1 MVHHSARRVVDLVS
15 AFCYALKE
23 VALLATKQALT
34 RATEGGIKDSN
45 TLKET
50 ATHRHIAATRYA
62 TRREGAYLCAEVHG
76 VGYGLLRVA
85 RHPARSSRGVLG
97 DNLSSRSHGIGM
109 SIEEFD
115 VCCDELLDNAFV
127 IIYKCHDVARACC
140 NAGIAGVRQPLIA
153 LKDVADIELVVLLG
167 KSLHALA
174 GIVCGVIIHNDALPH
189 LGCGTLHGNR
199 AQSNHELLGAIIG
212 GYDKRQSNHIAKI
225 HNLQKFHIFAPMKY
239 NIVIFDL
246 DGTLLNTI
254 GDLAASVDYV
264 MRSRNLPEHT
274 DAEYRQ
280 MVGGGIK
287 RLVERAL
294 PAELTADEAY
304 VEECVAQFRRYYVDN
319 IDRHTVP
326 YDGMCE
332 LLHRLRSEG
341 VQVAVASN
349 KFQHGTDR
357 LVAKFFGD
365 VDFVAIEGNRE
376 GAPLKPDPQIVNNIL
391 AKAGV
396 EKQHAV
402 MIGDSGIDI
411 RTAAAAGIDAIG
423 VAWGFRFAEEL
434 YDAGAE
440 CVVTTVAELE
450 AKLFAEA

>member
-1 MVHHSARRVVDLVS
+1 
-15 AFCYALKE
+15 
-23 VALLATKQALT
+23 
-34 RATEGGIKDSN
+34 
-45 TLKET
+45 
-50 ATHRHIAATRYA
+50 
-62 TRREGAYLCAEVHG
+62 
-76 VGYGLLRVA
+76 
-85 RHPARSSRGVLG
+85 
-97 DNLSSRSHGIGM
+97 
-109 SIEEFD
+109 
-115 VCCDELLDNAFV
+115 
-127 IIYKCHDVARACC
+127 
-140 NAGIAGVRQPLIA
+140 
-153 LKDVADIELVVLLG
+153 
-167 KSLHALA
+167 
-174 GIVCGVIIHNDALPH
+174 
-189 LGCGTLHGNR
+189 
-199 AQSNHELLGAIIG
+199 
-212 GYDKRQSNHIAKI
+212 
-225 HNLQKFHIFAPMKY
+225 MKY
-239 NIVIFDL
+239 DIVIFDL

-294 PAELTADEAY
+294 PAQLAVNEDY

-326 YDGMCE
+326 YEGMHD
-332 LLHRLRSEG
+332 LLHRLRREG

-365 VDFVAIEGNRE
+365 VDFVAVEGNRE
-376 GAPLKPDPQIVNNIL
+376 GAALKPDPQIVNNIL
-391 AKAGV
+391 QKAGV
-396 EKQHAV
+396 EHAKTV

-434 YDAGAE
+434 YEAGAE
-440 CVVTTVAELE
+440 RVVTTVAELE
-450 AKLFAEA
+450 AELFKEA

>member
-1 MVHHSARRVVDLVS
+1 
-15 AFCYALKE
+15 
-23 VALLATKQALT
+23 
-34 RATEGGIKDSN
+34 
-45 TLKET
+45 
-50 ATHRHIAATRYA
+50 
-62 TRREGAYLCAEVHG
+62 
-76 VGYGLLRVA
+76 
-85 RHPARSSRGVLG
+85 
-97 DNLSSRSHGIGM
+97 
-109 SIEEFD
+109 
-115 VCCDELLDNAFV
+115 
-127 IIYKCHDVARACC
+127 
-140 NAGIAGVRQPLIA
+140 
-153 LKDVADIELVVLLG
+153 
-167 KSLHALA
+167 
-174 GIVCGVIIHNDALPH
+174 
-189 LGCGTLHGNR
+189 
-199 AQSNHELLGAIIG
+199 
-212 GYDKRQSNHIAKI
+212 
-225 HNLQKFHIFAPMKY
+225 MKY
-239 NIVIFDL
+239 DIVIFDL

-254 GDLAASVDYV
+254 GDLAASVDHV

-294 PAELTADEAY
+294 PAQLAANEAY

-326 YDGMCE
+326 YEGMHD
-332 LLHRLRSEG
+332 LLHRLRRKG

-365 VDFVAIEGNRE
+365 VDFVAVQGNRE

-391 AKAGV
+391 QKAGV
-396 EKQHAV
+396 EHAKTV

-434 YDAGAE
+434 YEAGAE
-440 CVVTTVAELE
+440 RVVTTVAELE
-450 AKLFAEA
+450 AELFKEA